1 LTNAAFAQ
9 LVDDFLANEWDAS
22 PVTAS
27 YLGLTQFDEQ
37 LDDLSAEA
45 FQRKDADAADYLKRF
60 EAAAGDSGELTDEE
74 EIDRQLA
81 ISAMRGRLISA
92 DWEAWKRDPTTYSGP
107 ILNSLFY
114 LFLNRLRPAEDLVD
128 AAVARLEQAP
138 RALEQ
143 ARANLDPA
151 LAAPLIVERG
161 IGSAKAGGQYVR
173 SMLVDEGETD
183 SQRDRLRAAG
193 QIAGDAFDEYV
204 AYLEGL
210 LPQCRGTWVYGE
222 ERYSRQLRERE
233 ALDFD
238 ARSLREMGQAE
249 YDRLDG
255 EMKQLC
261 RDARG
266 TDDWRTVLHE
276 ANEDHP
282 RTEEA
287 MRRAYADWTEKSR
300 VFLAETG
307 LVTLPDGE
315 SCSVDPSPVFTR
327 PLIGVASYSGPPA
340 FSDRRAGHFFV
351 PFAPEGTTEEEL
363 QKRLSSNSFSS
374 IPTTTVH
381 EAYPGHHWHITWSK
395 IHAPKLRL
403 VLGTPYFSEGWALYA
418 ERAMRERG
426 FFEDPIQEL
435 QHLEATIFRAARIVV
450 DTSLH
455 MGEMDYEQGV
465 EFMTTKTPLS
475 EPTARAEVGRYCS
488 WPTQASAYLT
498 GCLEILRI
506 RDRFLAA
513 RGLGDVAPKDAPIE
527 VIREFHDRIAASG
540 RMPVGLAER
549 VVMAAA

>member
-1 LTNAAFAQ
+1 MGEFAQ
-9 LVDDFLANEWDAS
+9 LVDDFLANEWEMS
-22 PVTAS
+22 PVSAS
-27 YLGLTQFDEQ
+27 ILGLTQFDEQ
-37 LDDLSAEA
+37 LDDMSAEA
-45 FQRKDADAADYLKRF
+45 FRRRDADAAEWLKRF
-60 EAAAGDSGELTDEE
+60 DAAGGNLEFED

-81 ISAMRGRLISA
+81 SSALRGRMVSA
-92 DWEAWKRDPTTYSGP
+92 DWEVWRRDPTTYSGP
-107 ILNSLFY
+107 VLNGLFY
-114 LFLNRLRPAEDLVD
+114 LFLNRLRPGADLVD
-128 AAVARLEQAP
+128 AAGARLEQVP

-161 IGSAKAGGQYVR
+161 IGSARAGGQYVR
-173 SMLVDEGETD
+173 TMLVDEGETD
-183 SQRDRLRAAG
+183 SDRDRLRTAG

-204 AYLEGL
+204 SFLEGL

-233 ALDFD
+233 ALSFD
-238 ARSLREMGQAE
+238 GRSLREMGRAE
-249 YDRLDG
+249 YDRLDT

-266 TDDWRTVLHE
+266 TDDWRTVLHQ
-276 ANEDHP
+276 ADEDHP
-282 RTEEA
+282 PTEEA
-287 MRRAYADWTEKSR
+287 MRRTYEEWTEKAR

-315 SCSVDPSPVFTR
+315 SCSVEPSPVFTR
-327 PLIGVASYSGPPA
+327 PLIAVASYSGPPA
-340 FSDRRAGHFFV
+340 FSDRRSGHFFV
-351 PFAPEGTTEEEL
+351 PIAPEGTPEPEV
-363 QKRLSSNSFSS
+363 QKRLASNSYSS
-374 IPTTTVH
+374 IPTTAVH

-395 IHAPKLRL
+395 VHARPLRL

-465 EFMTTKTPLS
+465 DFMTSKTPLS

-488 WPTQASAYLT
+488 WPTQASSYLT

-506 RDRFLAA
+506 RGRYLDA
-513 RGLGDVAPKDAPIE
+513 RGLGDVAGKDAPID
-527 VIREFHDRIAASG
+527 VLRDFHDRIAASG
-540 RMPVGLAER
+540 RMPVGLAEQ
-549 VVMAAA
+549 VVMTAA